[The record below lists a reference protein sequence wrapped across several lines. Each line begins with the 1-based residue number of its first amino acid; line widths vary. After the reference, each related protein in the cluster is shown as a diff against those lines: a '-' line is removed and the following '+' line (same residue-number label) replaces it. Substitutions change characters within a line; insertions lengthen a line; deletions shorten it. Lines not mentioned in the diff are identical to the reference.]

1 MISQT
6 TDTYALS
13 RRLCQC
19 VGTLYPGGIAAG
31 VFPVDV
37 PDAPPPHPQELE
49 SVATASNERR
59 RHYLAGRRAAH
70 ILLEQARVPSAP
82 LLSEAD
88 GAITWPEG
96 WTGSITHSADWCAA
110 AIARRTDCRGIGID
124 LENSARMNE
133 PIARRILT
141 PAELQWAAESTPG
154 PDFLLM
160 AALLFSAKEALYK
173 AAAPILKKF
182 IGFRDAELRPEK
194 TATGWR
200 FQARFTN
207 ETYSAALPPA
217 VIHAHG
223 AFCGEWCLAGVW
235 LDS

>member
-1 MISQT
+1 MTSQNK
-6 TDTYALS
+6 DTIALS

-19 VGTLYPGGIAAG
+19 VQTLYPGGIAAG

-37 PDAPPPHPQELE
+37 QDAPPPHPQELDA
-49 SVATASNERR
+49 VATASRERR

-70 ILLEQARVPSAP
+70 VLLEQARAPSAP
-82 LLSEAD
+82 LLSETD

-110 AIARRTDCRGIGID
+110 AIARRSDSRGIGID

-141 PAELQWAAESTPG
+141 PAEQQWAAESEA
-154 PDFLLM
+154 DDLLM

-182 IGFRDAELRPEK
+182 IGFRDAELRPERN
-194 TATGWR
+194 AAGWV
-200 FQARFTN
+200 FHAQFIKP
-207 ETYSAALPPA
+207 EFSAFLPPA
-217 VIHAHG
+217 VIHARG
-223 AFCGEWCLAGVW
+223 TFCGEWCLAGVW
-235 LDS
+235 LAP